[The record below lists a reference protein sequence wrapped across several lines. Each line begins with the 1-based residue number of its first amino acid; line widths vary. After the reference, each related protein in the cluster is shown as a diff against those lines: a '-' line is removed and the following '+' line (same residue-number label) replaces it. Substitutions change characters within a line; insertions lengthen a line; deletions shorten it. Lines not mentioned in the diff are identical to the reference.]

1 MSQNKLKRSHKQR
14 NRSNLW
20 PVILLVAGGLL
31 VIGAFIALRKP
42 APTLAAIEVKGSP
55 SLQVDQEKVDLGDVK
70 LGKTVEVT
78 FKLTN
83 VGDQPLR
90 FSKAPY
96 VEVAEGC

>member
-14 NRSNLW
+14 NRPNLW

-31 VIGAFIALRKP
+31 VIGAFFALRKP
-42 APTLAAIEVKGSP
+42 APSQAAIEVKGSA